1 MTSNELASVSSA
13 SSSSPQSPTT
23 SHKSSHAD
31 DLYAEGLSSAT
42 ATTITSENQSEDGNL
57 EPKTAT
63 LADNSIPAPLEH
75 HRNRMDLFGMWTQNI
90 RNQMVMPEANPI
102 SICLQ
107 LLGPAVVLLRE
118 LQQAV
123 GVEPSSPLGR
133 FTAGTVDGCKTS
145 TVIME
150 KTIDASFTVEID
162 LIGKLSLESI
172 GKRFGDSEAPF
183 IHDMIF
189 GDAVLLKLM
198 VDMRNYCHDSEHVS
212 PLPIALQYAAAT
224 VYLDFFECCV
234 KVLVQREKRKQPDTA
249 VGKEDPGEIA
259 TLNTV
264 VMY

>member
-1 MTSNELASVSSA
+1 MFFSRNMTILV
-13 SSSSPQSPTT
+13 QSLNHVTEM
-23 SHKSSHAD
+23 SFSIFES
-31 DLYAEGLSSAT
+31 LRW
-42 ATTITSENQSEDGNL
+42 IEDGNL

-75 HRNRMDLFGMWTQNI
+75 HCNRMDLFGMWTQNI

-198 VDMRNYCHDSEHVS
+198 VDMRKYCHDSEHVS
-212 PLPIALQYAAAT
+212 SLPIALQYAAAT
-224 VYLDFFECCV
+224 VYLGFFECCV
-234 KVLVQREKRKQPDTA
+234 KVLVQRETQTTRHGRWEGRSWRDCYPEHCSHVLNQPLH
-249 VGKEDPGEIA
+249 VPHPIIIG
-259 TLNTV
+259 
-264 VMY
+264 